1 MLLWPG
7 RTRDTRLV
15 AGCCDSHEYDETF
28 GGSFARRMA
37 KRYRRRGLDAT
48 AGRLADFLAG
58 DGLEGATVLEIGGGV
73 GEIGIEL
80 LRRGAAAAT
89 NVELASSY
97 DDEARRLAEE
107 AGVADRVRR
116 RIVDVADTP
125 GAVEPAD
132 LVVLHRVVCCYP
144 DYQRL
149 LGAAADLCRRRL
161 AFSHPP
167 RNLVSRALFGW
178 QNAFFAARR
187 KEFRVFA
194 HPPGAM
200 LEVLTAHGLHPTL
213 AHRGLA
219 WQVEGLTRREDDRPG
234 AQAV

>member
-1 MLLWPG
+1 
-7 RTRDTRLV
+7 V

-37 KRYRRRGLDAT
+37 KRYRRRGLDRT
-48 AGRLADFLAG
+48 AGRLVDFLAG
-58 DGLEGATVLEIGGGV
+58 EGLAGATVLEIGGGV

-80 LRRGAAAAT
+80 LRRGAAAVT
-89 NVELASSY
+89 NVELSSSY
-97 DDEARRLAEE
+97 DEEALRLAKE

-116 RIVDVADTP
+116 RIVDLADTP
-125 GAVEPAD
+125 GSVEPAD

-149 LGAAADLCRRRL
+149 LGAAADRCRRRL

-167 RNLVSRALFGW
+167 RNPVSRSLFAS
-178 QNAFFAARR
+178 QNAFLAVRR

-194 HPPGAM
+194 HPPDAM
-200 LEVLTAHGLHPTL
+200 LGVLTDHGMHASLT
-213 AHRGLA
+213 HRGLA
-219 WQVEGLTRREDDRPG
+219 WHVEGLARS
-234 AQAV
+234 AA

>member
-1 MLLWPG
+1 VG
-7 RTRDTRLV
+7 
-15 AGCCDSHEYDETF
+15 GCCDSHEYDETF

-37 KRYRRRGLDAT
+37 KRYRRRGLDPT
-48 AGRLADFLAG
+48 AGRLVDFLA
-58 DGLEGATVLEIGGGV
+58 DEGLAGATVLEIGGGV
-73 GEIGIEL
+73 GEIGVEL
-80 LRRGAAAAT
+80 LRRGAAAVT
-89 NVELASSY
+89 NVELSASY
-97 DDEARRLAEE
+97 DEEALRLAQE

-125 GAVEPAD
+125 DAVEPAD

-149 LGAAADLCRRRL
+149 LGAAADRCRRRL

-167 RNLVSRALFGW
+167 RNIVSRGLFASE
-178 QNAFFAARR
+178 NAFFAVRG

-200 LEVLTAHGLHPTL
+200 LAVLADRGLTPVL
-213 AHRGLA
+213 AHHGLA
-219 WQVEGLTRREDDRPG
+219 WQVEGLTR
-234 AQAV
+234 